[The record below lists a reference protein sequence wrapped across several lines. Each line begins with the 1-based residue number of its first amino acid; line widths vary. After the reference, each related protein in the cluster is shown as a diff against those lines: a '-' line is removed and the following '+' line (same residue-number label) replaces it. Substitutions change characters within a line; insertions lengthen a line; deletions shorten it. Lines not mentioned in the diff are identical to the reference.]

1 MELDGRIQAHR
12 WDCCFCLRTAEAK
25 PPRKEWLR
33 SIFQKYF
40 VPFVFVAIN
49 QILIVL
55 VAVMRFVI
63 GVCSC
68 IKLQLGL
75 NQNVGFMENS
85 DPYLFF
91 NMQYKYGQAGPPAYM
106 VLKEVDY
113 SNPENFD
120 IMLDLQV
127 ELSGLTESVIAPVY
141 SWVSPFQNFISTSG
155 TWNEACGSE
164 KAALLD
170 FNAQM
175 KAFTKVE
182 INSDC
187 CQKFDICGEQF
198 VTDISF
204 NVNGEVDATRFRF

>member
-1 MELDGRIQAHR
+1 
-12 WDCCFCLRTAEAK
+12 
-25 PPRKEWLR
+25 
-33 SIFQKYF
+33 
-40 VPFVFVAIN
+40 
-49 QILIVL
+49 
-55 VAVMRFVI
+55 
-63 GVCSC
+63 
-68 IKLQLGL
+68 
-75 NQNVGFMENS
+75 MENS

-91 NMQYKYGQAGPPAYM
+91 NMQYNYGQAGPPAYM

-120 IMLDLQV
+120 ITLDLQV
-127 ELSGLTESVIAPVY
+127 ELSGLTDSVIAPVY

-187 CQKFDICGEQF
+187 CQKFGICGEQF

-204 NVNGEVDATRFRF
+204 NVNGEVDATRFRFQH